1 MLVSSIGYFTV
12 TKTVVPDNIIKNQ
25 TNSYVTFIE
34 VYSSVFES
42 VDTSM
47 NRELNEYGTEY
58 EYVYIA
64 YVKGML
70 FFDSLRELV
79 GDKRF
84 FVALKDYFNS
94 NCFSIATPE
103 TLLNSFEK
111 STKLNLKDYFA
122 SWINGNVEIIS
133 IN

>member
-1 MLVSSIGYFTV
+1 MLFYEKNPDYNVD
-12 TKTVVPDNIIKNQ
+12 TKLLIKNQ

-34 VYSSVFES
+34 VYKNVFDS

-47 NRELNEYGTEY
+47 NRSLNEYDTEY

-70 FFDSLRELV
+70 FFNDLRALFS
-79 GDKRF
+79 DAKFFAAIKSYYLDHRF
-84 FVALKDYFNS
+84 SFV
-94 NCFSIATPE
+94 TPDD
-103 TLLNSFEK
+103 LLYSFEK
-111 STKLNLKDYFA
+111 STGITLEDYFA

-133 IN
+133 VN